1 MLSDILII
9 AFLLVILASS
19 SLLALQRLSQCR
31 HLTILDVQKVLRP
44 VHSTSV
50 QQLLDPRIH
59 DTLRSVFSRRHFED
73 SQLMSLYEIREY
85 LLRMSHNSYVFLVWA
100 NTELW
105 RETKFKPGMD
115 DRETYIDLSRKLH
128 AAALEFRI
136 YAICTLVRI
145 NFWMIFRIRPWSPF
159 PAPRLVELR
168 ETAGVRFYAS
178 YQRLQEAVGA
188 LCLAYGQEF
197 YDEMMAVI

>member
-1 MLSDILII
+1 MLTDLFVLT
-9 AFLLVILASS
+9 FLLFMAGCSLAAA
-19 SLLALQRLSQCR
+19 LHHLARCR
-31 HLTILDVQKVLRP
+31 YLTILDVQKVLRP
-44 VHSTSV
+44 AQSTRV
-50 QQLLDPRIH
+50 VNLLDSRVEDIVRP
-59 DTLRSVFSRRHFED
+59 VFSRRKFED
-73 SQLMSLYEIREY
+73 SQLMTLYELREH
-85 LLRMSHNSYVFLVWA
+85 LLRMAHNSSVLLVWA

-105 RETKFKPGMD
+105 RETKYKPGME
-115 DRETYIDLSRKLH
+115 DREIYIDLSRKLH

-168 ETAGVRFYAS
+168 ETAGVIFYAS

>member
-1 MLSDILII
+1 MLSDIVVI
-9 AFLLVILASS
+9 AFLFVILASS
-19 SLLALQRLSQCR
+19 FLVALQRLAQCR

-44 VHSTSV
+44 VHSARAL
-50 QQLLDPRIH
+50 QLLDPRIH

-105 RETKFKPGMD
+105 REMKHKPGM
-115 DRETYIDLSRKLH
+115 EGAEHYIELGRQLH
-128 AAALEFRI
+128 AAAVEFRC
-136 YAICTLVRI
+136 YALFTLVRI
-145 NFWMIFRIRPWSPF
+145 NFWMIVRIRPWSPF
-159 PAPRLVELR
+159 RAPRLTDLR
-168 ETAGVRFYAS
+168 ETGGLRFYAS
-178 YQRLQEAVGA
+178 YQRLREAVGA

-197 YDEMMAVI
+197 YDEMMALI

>member
-73 SQLMSLYEIREY
+73 SQLMSLFEIREY

-105 RETKFKPGMD
+105 REMEHKPGMED
-115 DRETYIDLSRKLH
+115 AERYIELGRKLH
-128 AAALEFRI
+128 AAAVEFRC
-136 YAICTLVRI
+136 YALFTLVRI
-145 NFWMIFRIRPWSPF
+145 NFWMIFRVRPWSPF

-197 YDEMMAVI
+197 YDEIMAVI

>member
-1 MLSDILII
+1 MLNDLFVLT
-9 AFLLVILASS
+9 FLLFIAGCSLAAA
-19 SLLALQRLSQCR
+19 LHHLARCR
-31 HLTILDVQKVLRP
+31 YLTILDVQKVLRP
-44 VHSTSV
+44 VQSTRV
-50 QQLLDPRIH
+50 VNLLDSRVEDIVRP
-59 DTLRSVFSRRHFED
+59 VFSRRKFED
-73 SQLMSLYEIREY
+73 SQLMTLYEIREH
-85 LLRMSHNSYVFLVWA
+85 LLRMAHNSFVLLVWA

-105 RETKFKPGMD
+105 RETKYKPGME
-115 DRETYIDLSRKLH
+115 DREIYIDLSRKLH

-145 NFWMIFRIRPWSPF
+145 NFWMIVRVRPWSPF

>member
-1 MLSDILII
+1 MLNDLFVLT
-9 AFLLVILASS
+9 FLLFIGVCSLAAA
-19 SLLALQRLSQCR
+19 LHHLARCR

-44 VHSTSV
+44 VASTRIVS
-50 QQLLDPRIH
+50 LLDSRIE
-59 DTLRSVFSRRHFED
+59 DIVRPAFSRRKFED
-73 SQLMSLYEIREY
+73 SQLMTLYEVREH
-85 LLRMSHNSYVFLVWA
+85 LLRMAHNSFVLLVWA

-105 RETKFKPGMD
+105 RETKYKPGME

-128 AAALEFRI
+128 TAALEFRI
-136 YAICTLVRI
+136 YALCTLVRI
-145 NFWMIFRIRPWSPF
+145 NFWMIVRVRPWSPF
-159 PAPRLVELR
+159 PSPRLVELR